1 MAEQKKY
8 TLQIALMG
16 DNEQITSYY
25 YNQFIKDN
33 RDQILIPGRNKLIMN
48 DGTIVVKHSLGSGVS
63 GIRGCRYDQIIWC
76 FQGMITKEIL
86 QAVKDTLRG
95 SQVPE
100 HHRFLC
106 PDCEDDYE

>member
-1 MAEQKKY
+1 MAEQNKY

-16 DNEQITSYY
+16 DNERITSYY

-33 RDQILIPGRNKLIMN
+33 IDQILIPGRNKLIMN
-48 DGTIVVKHSLGSGVS
+48 DGTIIIKHSLSSGKR

-76 FQGMITKEIL
+76 FQGMITSEVL
-86 QAVKDTLRG
+86 QAVKDTLRC

-100 HHRFLC
+100 YYRFLC
-106 PDCEDDYE
+106 PDCEDEYE

>member
-1 MAEQKKY
+1 MEEQKRH

-16 DNEQITSYY
+16 DNERITSYY
-25 YNQFIKDN
+25 FNRFIKDN
-33 RDQILIPGRNKLIMN
+33 RENILIPGKNRLIMD
-48 DGTIVVKHSLGSGVS
+48 DGTIVVKHSLVGGVS

-86 QAVKDTLRG
+86 QAVKDMLRG

-106 PDCEDDYE
+106 SDCEDEYE